1 MGNHGYL
8 SFFNTTGSSGHTA
21 LFSTSKGGETAG
33 SVAANYI
40 FSSSS
45 KIASL
50 GGETAGSVASSSGG
64 SFSSGGCSF
73 TAIA

>member
-8 SFFNTTGSSGHTA
+8 SFFNTTGSFGHTA
-21 LFSTSKGGETAG
+21 LFSSSKGGETAG
-33 SVAANYI
+33 SVANNI

-45 KIASL
+45 KVASL
-50 GGETAGSVASSSGG
+50 GGETAGSVASSSCG
-64 SFSSGGCSF
+64 SFSGGGCSF